1 MNMANAMVDGKCGR
15 EYHGCVR
22 LAVLSDTHVSRL
34 SQLPRRLVDGLS
46 GADLIIH
53 LGDCTGKELVD
64 DLRALGDFRGVAGN
78 MDGAAIRAELPDEVI
93 LELGGR
99 KLALTHGGGD
109 PQGLRERLETR
120 FRGVDIVLCGHTHQA
135 AQEWVGDVLFFNPG
149 SAAGKFPALRKTYG
163 VIDLGEFVR
172 AEIVEIE

>member
-1 MNMANAMVDGKCGR
+1 MNVANAMVDGMCGR
-15 EYHGCVR
+15 EYHGSMK
-22 LAVLSDTHVSRL
+22 LAVLSDTHASRL
-34 SQLPRRLVDGLS
+34 SHLPRSLVDGLS

-53 LGDCTGKELVD
+53 LGDCTGKGLVD

-78 MDGAAIRAELPDEVI
+78 MDGPEIRAELPDEAV

-99 KLALTHGGGD
+99 KLAITHGRGD
-109 PQGLRERLETR
+109 KQGLRQRLERR
-120 FRGVDIVLCGHTHQA
+120 FKDVDIVLYGHTHQA

-163 VIDLGEFVR
+163 VIDLGESVR
-172 AEIVEIE
+172 AEIVGFE